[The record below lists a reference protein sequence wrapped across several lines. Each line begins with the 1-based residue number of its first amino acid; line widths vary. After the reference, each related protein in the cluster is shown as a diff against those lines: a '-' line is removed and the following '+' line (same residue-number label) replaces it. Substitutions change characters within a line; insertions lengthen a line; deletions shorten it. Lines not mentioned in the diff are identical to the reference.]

1 MAMFVYL
8 RLMKSLV
15 KSSSYGRFIKINIVV
30 SLFLRC
36 DLRGDLCHMY
46 FMTHSVSV
54 KIFLLFNS
62 HFNIRHVSVT
72 CLRICNIYINA
83 DVIMFFDLLC
93 VFGQE

>member
-15 KSSSYGRFIKINIVV
+15 KSSSYGKCIKINIVV

-62 HFNIRHVSVT
+62 NFLTFQYPT
-72 CLRICNIYINA
+72 CISNMFEDLQYIHKCRR
-83 DVIMFFDLLC
+83 DY
-93 VFGQE
+93 VF